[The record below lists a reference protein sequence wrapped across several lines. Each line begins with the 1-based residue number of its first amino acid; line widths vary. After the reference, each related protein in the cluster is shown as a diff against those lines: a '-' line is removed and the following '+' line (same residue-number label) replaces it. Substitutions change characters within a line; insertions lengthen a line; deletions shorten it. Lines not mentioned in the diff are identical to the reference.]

1 MRVLVAGNDPLVLDA
16 LKHLLPQL
24 TPSMDIVLAR
34 DRASAEVALDADPQ
48 FELLLL
54 DLALP
59 GAPGLDFLAELKQR
73 YPGISIVVLSAPHDD
88 ETIYAALAV
97 GAHGF
102 IPKTANVNSL
112 HRALRRVLEDGVTK
126 ESASGPQGV
135 HIAPAELGLT
145 LRQADVLKQLVQRKP
160 NKLIC
165 RDLRLSEPTVKA
177 DVSVILKAL
186 QVHTRTEAVAEL
198 ARRGISVET
207 LSRRRGR

>member
-1 MRVLVAGNDPLVLDA
+1 MRVLVADNDPLILDA
-16 LKHLLPQL
+16 LKQLLPQL
-24 TPSMDIVLAR
+24 TPEIVLAR
-34 DRASAEVALDADPQ
+34 DRASAEVALDEAPR

-59 GAPGLDFLAELKQR
+59 GAPGFDFLAELKQG
-73 YPGISIVVLSAPHDD
+73 YPGLSIVVVSAPHDD
-88 ETIYAALAV
+88 ETISAALSV
-97 GAHGF
+97 GAQAV
-102 IPKTANVNSL
+102 IPKTANINSL
-112 HRALRRVLEDGVTK
+112 QRALRRVLEGCVTK

-135 HIAPAELGLT
+135 HVAPAELGLT

-165 RDLRLSEPTVKA
+165 RDLRLSKGKVRG
-177 DVSVILKAL
+177 DVSAILKAL

-207 LSRRRGR
+207 LSQRRGR